1 MGETKDSTE
10 LREPQVV
17 ENSELDPTSMS
28 SVALGRLIEEVR
40 NGEAT
45 SPTAYNRTYHRHNR

>member
-17 ENSELDPTSMS
+17 ANAELDPKSMG
-28 SVALGRLIEEVR
+28 SVALDRLIEEVR
-40 NGEAT
+40 DGEAT
-45 SPTAYNRTYHRHNR
+45 SPTAYNRTYNRHNR